1 MLVSEGQ
8 SRPARR
14 AIGREVPAPLSVL
27 MTYNFFEPGY
37 RAGGPIRSIAR
48 LVDSCSEDVA
58 VTLVTGDRDLGES
71 TPYPGLSGT
80 WVDRGHARVFYLDPR
95 RPRHWRTLWRTLR
108 ARRFDLLYVN
118 SLWSTYSL
126 VPILAARLGLL
137 RIPRV
142 MIAPRGEFSSAALAL
157 GARRKRVFLRWW
169 VHVLRRG
176 PVHWHAGSQLEAD
189 AIRRVLPWA
198 DVTVRANQA
207 ALPAEPTPPNASRSE
222 ARLVFVG
229 RISPMKNVD
238 LLLAALALTTTP
250 MRVDLFGPA
259 EDPVYWSRCRQ
270 LIDALPTTVRCTY
283 HGPLAPDL
291 VRETFAGYDAFA
303 MPTRGENFG
312 HVIAESL
319 SASCPVVCSDRTPWS
334 DVLRQG
340 GGVVLRDL
348 TAPALAAELDR
359 IAALTPEQ
367 RLSARRA
374 AGEAYRRWAAVRD
387 DVNILDQFRAR
398 LQGAADPLQPS
409 REPARADAPV
419 ETRR

>member
-1 MLVSEGQ
+1 MTG
-8 SRPARR
+8 R
-14 AIGREVPAPLSVL
+14 AESAPLSVL
-27 MTYNFFEPGY
+27 MTYNFFEPGF

-48 LVDSCSEDVA
+48 LVDSCSEQVS
-58 VTLVTGDRDLGES
+58 VTLVTGDRDLGEA

-80 WVDRGHARVFYLDPR
+80 WIDRGRARVFYLDPR
-95 RPRHWRTLWRTLR
+95 RPRHWWTLWRTVR

-137 RIPRV
+137 RVPRV
-142 MIAPRGEFSSAALAL
+142 MIAPRGEFSPAALAL
-157 GARRKRVFLRWW
+157 GARRKRIFLRWW
-169 VHVLRRG
+169 IHVLRRG
-176 PVHWHAGSQLEAD
+176 RVEWHAGSQLEAD
-189 AIRRVLPWA
+189 AISRVLPWA

-207 ALPAEPTPPNASRSE
+207 GLPAEPIPPDASGSE

-238 LLLAALALTTTP
+238 LLLTALTLTSAP
-250 MRVDLFGPA
+250 IHLDLFGPA
-259 EDPVYWSRCRQ
+259 EDAVYWSRCQQ
-270 LIDALPTTVRCTY
+270 LIDALPPTVRCTY

-334 DVLRQG
+334 DVLHDG

-348 TAPALAAELDR
+348 TAPALAAELER
-359 IAALTPEQ
+359 IARLSPEQ
-367 RLSARRA
+367 RLRARRT
-374 AGEAYRRWAAVRD
+374 AGAAYRRWAAARD
-387 DVNILDQFRAR
+387 DSNILDQVRVRF
-398 LQGAADPLQPS
+398 QGAGDPLRPS
-409 REPARADAPV
+409 RKPARAHAPAAPHD
-419 ETRR
+419 